1 MNCQKLSLE
10 ACTHAAQNERLPLRV
25 VVQVLYFEQL
35 RLRTSVASWFFVSDN
50 NNAVDQGSQ
59 SSHRKSGGGDEID
72 FAASSEDNDD
82 DEAVVYTPG
91 SSEQQASTMSV
102 QEIRQRVVEL
112 EGECSSMRQEVHR
125 LGKPK
130 GALGR
135 LFRKL
140 GLGVGRSSSQQQ
152 QPQLPSSG
160 ADKRSRFLDL
170 GC

>member
-102 QEIRQRVVEL
+102 QEIRERVVEL
-112 EGECSSMRQEVHR
+112 EGECSSMRQEMHR

-152 QPQLPSSG
+152 PPSSG
-160 ADKRSRFLDL
+160 AEKRSRFLDL